1 MKKVVIP
8 VVTMLCS
15 FFTLAQQT
23 QITVVIDPGHGGSDP
38 GHISGYE
45 GHKSEKE
52 INLILAKKF
61 GEQISSQLKNVNI
74 VYTRTEDTYPTLDER
89 VAIATNNKADYFIS
103 LHCNASHCKK
113 ACGTETHVHLKNQV
127 KSVEL
132 AREIEKEFVA
142 HAGRPSRG
150 VKDTEDREY
159 SLHVL
164 RENTTT
170 SVLVECGFLS
180 NETEGA
186 FLNSEKGQQL
196 ISEAVFRGFKRFIVK
211 EHPQISFTKTPDV
224 PVVAKTTPKEGNATN
239 TNASNKTSTS
249 TVKTTTNK
257 TTTTKTTSVAKSSYT
272 IQIMSSKLPVQ
283 TDHTEFKRIGLP
295 VSRDELNTS
304 SSYKYRYT
312 AGNYTSMEEA
322 QKDLE
327 KVQQN
332 GFKDAY
338 IVKKNSN

>member
-1 MKKVVIP
+1 MKKIVIP
-8 VVTMLCS
+8 VVTVLCS
-15 FFTLAQQT
+15 FFIQAQQT

-132 AREIEKEFVA
+132 AREIEKEFVT
-142 HAGRPSRG
+142 HAQRHSRG
-150 VKDTEDREY
+150 IKDTEDRDF

-196 ISEAVFRGFKRFIVK
+196 ISEAIFRGFKRFIVK
-211 EHPQISFTKTPDV
+211 EHPQINFIKTTETS
-224 PVVAKTTPKEGNATN
+224 VVAKTTTAESNSTN
-239 TNASNKTSTS
+239 KTASNKTST
-249 TVKTTTNK
+249 NK
-257 TTTTKTTSVAKSSYT
+257 TSTTKPTTTSVAKSSYT

-283 TDHTEFKRIGLP
+283 TDHSEFKRIGLP

-312 AGNYTSMEEA
+312 AGNYTSMEDA
-322 QKDLE
+322 KKDLE

-338 IVKKNSN
+338 IVKTNTNSN

>member
-1 MKKVVIP
+1 MKKFVIP
-8 VVTMLCS
+8 VFTTLCS

-52 INLILAKKF
+52 INLILAKKL
-61 GEQISSQLKNVNI
+61 GEQITGQLKNVNI

-196 ISEAVFRGFKRFIVK
+196 ISEAIFRGFKRFIVK
-211 EHPQISFTKTPDV
+211 EHPQISFTKTAEV
-224 PVVAKTTPKEGNATN
+224 PVVAKTTPKEGSS
-239 TNASNKTSTS
+239 SNKTTS
-249 TVKTTTNK
+249 NKTTTNK
-257 TTTTKTTSVAKSSYT
+257 TTTPKTTTTSVAKSSYT

-283 TDHTEFKRIGLP
+283 TDHTDFKRIGLP

-312 AGNYTSMEEA
+312 AGSYASMEDA
-322 QKDLE
+322 KKDLE